1 MRRAE
6 LSLIPNRVAV
16 PKLALIFLTTFPK
29 ACFLFFLDFAS
40 ESYPLSIEAPP
51 AICTIGR
58 PTKMHRYLHYITGPG
73 RLDARTLGRGKSG
86 RADRRAKLSFSLQ
99 IFLGTLPEACFLF
112 FLDFASERCS
122 PSSEAGQAICTI
134 GRPTMER
141 KDLLYRA
148 HTGRRDARAPRRG
161 KVDFN
166 ERTEKRKRQKNEIVC
181 EAC

>member
-40 ESYPLSIEAPP
+40 ESYPLFIEAPP

-58 PTKMHRYLHYITGPG
+58 PTMERKNLLYRAHTG
-73 RLDARTLGRGKSG
+73 RLDARTRGRAKVG
-86 RADRRAKLSFSLQ
+86 RADRRAELSFSLQ
-99 IFLGTLPEACFLF
+99 IFLGTLPGACFLF

-122 PSSEAGQAICTI
+122 PSIKAGQAIFTI
-134 GRPTMER
+134 GRPTMGR

-148 HTGRRDARAPRRG
+148 HTGRLAARAPRAS
-161 KVDFN
+161 
-166 ERTEKRKRQKNEIVC
+166 QS
-181 EAC
+181 